1 MRLFLSAALA
11 TALFAS
17 SAFAEDAGAPLS
29 PGKPAGVKQ
38 AQDQDNTLIILVG
51 VGLIAGGIAI
61 LASSGGDHHH
71 NNGSSTTTTTGTS
84 P

>member
-17 SAFAEDAGAPLS
+17 SAFSEDASAPLA

-38 AQDQDNTLIILVG
+38 AQEQDNTLIILVG
-51 VGLIAGGIAI
+51 LGLIAGGIAI
-61 LASSGGDHHH
+61 AASSGGHDH
-71 NNGSSTTTTTGTS
+71 GTTTTTTGTS